1 MMKYSKYI
9 LFLFSLFMIAQA
21 SAQSRKAGP
30 INSGFVFIDGE
41 YIEPPYTV
49 KRKGMTVY
57 LNHIQIMQEQKV
69 LTKEDFLLPKK
80 EPGIPPELKKEDD
93 IDKMY
98 TYTYENTR
106 HAYISA
112 QRYYYLMNY
121 TFDVAIQKSINY
133 YKSLPNIKETNG
145 TQVLTAITYSGDTGK
160 IAISSGSAR
169 DFSKRFGPGGEGLPK
184 RRKYIEYVN
193 QQVQSIGN
201 ALKSGKIYFVFNDTT
216 RFDDY
221 ARFYLSPH
229 NGKKILMQLN
239 TVCASDSLSFE
250 KKKAYIKENILKSNQ
265 SHPYLDK
272 IINNFSVDEERVK
285 SDDNNTTGH
294 LKKDMDNLNKNDE
307 KPKSNNKNV
316 NMAYS
321 PQNINMN
328 IGSPDPWSNR
338 YFLHT
343 SFDNLCLNLSELT
356 IDQGYANPVYYVDY
370 TNGDDNWG
378 NLTYDNFIN
387 FANAGINFWV
397 SHGTEKIPGN
407 ENSGYIEVI
416 YANSDNDLLNWFNG
430 NSQTG
435 FGILH
440 EDIADNNG
448 WNGTN
453 PVPYVLVA
461 YPEVAQQYWSDDI
474 STNKSITVF
483 GVCYSYQN
491 GFVAAC
497 GSGGACFGYE
507 VNASSSNVINTMNN
521 RLFKRLNGTTL
532 DGGEFIRN
540 TKDAMD
546 DLTSIDGFKMYPS
559 NAVIS
564 LCPTITEKY
573 PTENATVASSVPSGH
588 IKFDTW
594 CDAGQSAN
602 NALSFDVQN
611 GDISENFDVSW
622 EGSDNKSNQINFQ
635 WSGTYGEVTVN
646 VNPEY
651 IRSYNGGQRLDYDGV
666 TPNADQ
672 GSYTFTVDDDIP
684 TEAPV
689 ADFEADQTS
698 IIVGNQV
705 NFTDLSTGAP
715 SSWQWNFGDGGT
727 SSLKNPS
734 HTYNSQ
740 GYYTV
745 SLSVTNSY
753 GSDTETKSNYIH
765 VTEQTTELNADF
777 SASSTSITEGES
789 IDFTDNSTGN
799 IDTWSWTFEG
809 GSPSTSSLQY
819 PPTVT
824 YDTYGFYDVSLTVTD
839 AYGNTDVK
847 TKTNYITVN
856 SESSVPLPDFEYY
869 KPDNP
874 SLTNPPSV
882 VAGSLL
888 HFEAISSIATKWTY
902 HFSWPGGES
911 SIVENFSD
919 GGDGEIEWETPY
931 NPNNPA
937 IDLDVKL
944 CVEYA
949 TPYDDGNAY
958 CSNVKTINLIDPTD
972 LIVYYPA
979 FEPYNNC
986 FITQVGNIY
995 KIQDASS
1002 PYEKVDSIVIWWNHG
1017 SGEGYE
1023 LYGYESI
1030 GQQIYW
1036 GQNRVMSHVYN
1047 TIGHKTIKYQAEPH
1061 FQGTGYDSYIWGGVI
1076 VIDCDLTSTYSILFP
1091 TGFTNAVRSDWP
1103 YENWGGNVH
1112 IYGGS
1117 FEFNGLANDYLSQAP
1132 TTLSACNE
1140 IIINGD
1146 VEFVASGDNELV
1158 LETNDDPCLQG
1169 GSKSSINYANNKEEK
1184 PDKNDSKWQCY
1195 PNPVKDK
1202 LNVSVMLEN
1211 KQDLHFKILNA
1222 QGQVIA
1228 YHNRKN
1234 VAPGKYLFRFD
1245 VKEYKPGMYFIKL
1258 NLNDQNNT
1266 QKIVKQ

>member
-1 MMKYSKYI
+1 MKYSKYI

-30 INSGFVFIDGE
+30 INSGFVFIDGK

-69 LTKEDFLLPKK
+69 LTKEDFLLPKQ
-80 EPGIPPELKKEDD
+80 EPGIPPKLQKYDD
-93 IDKMY
+93 LDMMFSYKY
-98 TYTYENTR
+98 KNTD
-106 HAYISA
+106 YSQITA
-112 QRYYYLMNY
+112 QLNYLNSHY
-121 TFDVAIQKSINY
+121 KFEKSIKMAKNY
-133 YKSLPNIKETNG
+133 FKSLPNIETTKG
-145 TQVLTAITYSGDTGK
+145 KGVLKVVTYSGDTGK

-193 QQVQSIGN
+193 QQVQSIGS

-221 ARFYLSPH
+221 ARFYLSPR
-229 NGKKILMQLN
+229 NGNKILRQLN
-239 TVCASDSLSFE
+239 SVCASDSLSFE
-250 KKKAYIKENILKSNQ
+250 QKKAYIKEKILKSNQ

-387 FANAGINFWV
+387 FANAGINFWT
-397 SHGTEKIPGN
+397 SHGTEKIPGD
-407 ENSGYIEVI
+407 EDLGYIEVI
-416 YANSDNDLLNWFNG
+416 YANSTEPDVFDDWFNG
-430 NSQTG
+430 NSQSG
-435 FGILH
+435 FGIVY
-440 EDIADNNG
+440 DPSTPNNG
-448 WNGTN
+448 WDGITT
-453 PVPYVLVA
+453 VPYVLVA

-521 RLFKRLNGTTL
+521 RLFKRLNGTAL

-611 GDISENFDVSW
+611 GDISDDFVVSW
-622 EGSDNKSNQINFQ
+622 DGSDNKSNQINFQ

-651 IRSYNGGQRLDYDGV
+651 IRAYNGGQRLDYDGV
-666 TPNADQ
+666 TPNADM

-689 ADFEADQTS
+689 ADFTYTMDDTYS
-698 IIVGNQV
+698 PNYTV
-705 NFTDLSTGAP
+705 NFEDQSENSP
-715 SSWQWNFGDGGT
+715 NEWHWDFGDGYESTSQNPNHSYFDYGT
-727 SSLKNPS
+727 FDVIL
-734 HTYNSQ
+734 TA
-740 GYYTV
+740 
-745 SLSVTNSY
+745 TNNV
-753 GSDTETKSNYIH
+753 GSDTETKTITIEQQEDDPNEFDITCENIPTTANVNQPIVSSCEVWSGNPPYQYEFNAIVDNNTIHTENYDN
-765 VTEQTTELNADF
+765 VWAENKQTQYSFDEISVSHKLCWT
-777 SASSTSITEGES
+777 ITDNNNNSESCCNTIDLIEDEGES
-789 IDFTDNSTGN
+789 PFDANFNVVGEYGEYCKYNVFDINTTVSFKDMSYSTDENSCP
-799 IDTWSWTFEG
+799 IKRWEWIFD
-809 GSPSTSSLQY
+809 
-819 PPTVT
+819 
-824 YDTYGFYDVSLTVTD
+824 
-839 AYGNTDVK
+839 
-847 TKTNYITVN
+847 
-856 SESSVPLPDFEYY
+856 
-869 KPDNP
+869 
-874 SLTNPPSV
+874 
-882 VAGSLL
+882 
-888 HFEAISSIATKWTY
+888 
-902 HFSWPGGES
+902 
-911 SIVENFSD
+911 
-919 GGDGEIEWETPY
+919 WETHNDDCPWWAGAANDCHWDDEY
-931 NPNNPA
+931 FDYQTTVSHTYETIGKKTIRLLVSG
-937 IDLDVKL
+937 IDYVPTFWSNWT
-944 CVEYA
+944 EA
-949 TPYDDGNAY
+949 NDDG
-958 CSNVKTINLIDPTD
+958 C
-972 LIVYYPA
+972 
-979 FEPYNNC
+979 
-986 FITQVGNIY
+986 
-995 KIQDASS
+995 
-1002 PYEKVDSIVIWWNHG
+1002 
-1017 SGEGYE
+1017 
-1023 LYGYESI
+1023 
-1030 GQQIYW
+1030 
-1036 GQNRVMSHVYN
+1036 
-1047 TIGHKTIKYQAEPH
+1047 PH
-1061 FQGTGYDSYIWGGVI
+1061 YAQYWGGVI
-1076 VIDCDLTSTYSILFP
+1076 VIDCELTSTYFPSPFSI
-1091 TGFTNAVRSDWP
+1091 GFTNAVRSDWA
-1103 YENWGGNVH
+1103 YENWGGPVY
-1112 IYGGS
+1112 IYGGT
-1117 FEFNGLANDYLSQAP
+1117 FEFNGLANNYLSQAP

-1158 LETNDDPCLQG
+1158 LEINDDPCLQG
-1169 GSKSSINYANNKEEK
+1169 GSKSSINYANNKVEK

-1234 VAPGKYLFRFD
+1234 VVPGKYLFRVD
-1245 VKEYKPGMYFIKL
+1245 LSKYQPGMYFISI
-1258 NLNDQNNT
+1258 NLNHQNNT
-1266 QKIVKQ
+1266 QKIIKQ